1 MDSLRQK
8 QNMEILDVFRDLNSQ
23 IVGLQNRQ
31 VQQFPE
37 TLKAKSQRD
46 LGAEVNTDKA
56 IENINKTLES
66 KLGSLEFVVQNI
78 NPENRG
84 AQAQEELT
92 TQANRTTFYTSLSQ
106 VNNTGDVV
114 PLWNSIVRAY
124 QGGVNRETQQ
134 MIKVKVLELLPNLEA
149 INYGINQAI
158 DTIFERKIVRGSF
171 AGTILELLRTL
182 SIFNEIKSQ
191 VDSNP
196 PRFELLSVDLLDRSF
211 KNIFESQSSDRLTI
225 LKEYAPRG
233 LLTSSTI
240 RNIPDFKTGDV
251 SQRLRQIEEEMGF
264 KIPDSQRSQFEDR
277 LKGVSGVDLTNAL
290 SEIRSNMPR
299 VNALNQNAKRLIKQA
314 EDVFDFQTDLFIDYS
329 EAEER
334 LKQIVDE
341 IEVLEGVMP
350 LIDQNL
356 APEVE
361 LPVEPQRPNTLEYYN
376 PLTGEFEM
384 KSYDEDMDE
393 YAKRKEDY
401 DNDYFVYR
409 EVEAHNELIRNY
421 QKEEAGRQQAI
432 IDLKR
437 EYGILQ
443 DAKDNL
449 QNRMSEAEDQEQSIR
464 KQASEQR
471 FDIAPIINKLFNKG
485 QKLHATNKATARRQR
500 DLPEVKED
508 RDPLEFFR
516 LPGRMPSGYE
526 DNEEKYP
533 EGSGKPNRLLFNDK
547 KNDNYYIH

>member
-8 QNMEILDVFRDLNSQ
+8 QNMEILDVFKDLNSQ

-46 LGAEVNTDKA
+46 LGAEVNVDKA

-84 AQAQEELT
+84 APGQEELT
-92 TQANRTTFYTSLSQ
+92 TTANRTTFYTSLSQ
-106 VNNTGDVV
+106 VNNTGDVI
-114 PLWNSIVRAY
+114 PLWNSIVRSY

-182 SIFNEIKSQ
+182 SIFSEIKAQ

-196 PRFELLSVDLLDRSF
+196 PRFEPLSVDLLDRSF

-225 LKEYAPRG
+225 LKQYAPRG
-233 LLTSSTI
+233 LITSSTI

-251 SQRLRQIEEEMGF
+251 SQRLRDIEEEMGF
-264 KIPDSQRSQFEDR
+264 KIPDRERPQIEDR
-277 LKGVSGVDLTNAL
+277 LRGISGADLTNAI

-299 VNALNQNAKRLIKQA
+299 KNNLDQNSQRLIKQA
-314 EDVFDFQTDLFIDYS
+314 EDLFDFQTDLFIDYS

-334 LKQIVDE
+334 LIQIQNE
-341 IEVLEGVMP
+341 IMELEDNVP
-350 LIDQNL
+350 LQDPRISL
-356 APEVE
+356 LPEVE
-361 LPVEPQRPNTLEYYN
+361 VPVEPQRPDALKYYN
-376 PLTGEFEM
+376 KLTGEFEM

-393 YAKRKEDY
+393 YASLKEAY
-401 DNDYFVYR
+401 DRDLFEYM
-409 EVEAHNELIRNY
+409 EIEAHNKHIIDL
-421 QKEEAGRQQAI
+421 QKDVAGRQQAI
-432 IDLKR
+432 IELKR
-437 EYGILQ
+437 EYSILQ

-449 QNRMSEAEDQEQSIR
+449 QDRMSEAEDQEQNLR
-464 KQASEQR
+464 RQAREQQ
-471 FDIAPIINKLFNKG
+471 FGVKDIAPIINKLFDKG
-485 QKLHATNKATARRQR
+485 QKLHATNKAIARRR
-500 DLPEVKED
+500 RNPDEKE
-508 RDPLEFFR
+508 E
-516 LPGRMPSGYE
+516 E
-526 DNEEKYP
+526 EEKQP
-533 EGSGKPNRLLFNDK
+533 LGSGKRLLFNDK